1 MSSIVIRTMRE
12 DDVAE
17 ADRIFRVA
25 FGTFLGLPDPS
36 TFAGDADYVRSRSAA
51 WPEAALV
58 AERDGEVVGSILS
71 VRRGSFAFFGPLT
84 IRPDLWEGGIAKQL
98 VDATVAIYDRWQLRH
113 SGLFTF
119 ADSAKHV
126 ALYGKFGFW
135 PHALMALMARPV
147 TRGGER
153 DDHGEAAV
161 ASVSVAPSLGTLPDA
176 ERAAAIAACRRVTD
190 ALYAGLDA
198 TDEID
203 MVRRLGLGD
212 TALVRDGDDLVAFAV
227 CHVGAGS
234 EAGSGACLVKFA
246 AVRPDVASETTFDR
260 LLEACDA
267 LAMARGAGVLLV
279 GVDLGT
285 RAAYQQLLARGF
297 RTQMQG
303 VALHRHDDVG
313 YLVRDALVLG
323 DWR

>member
-12 DDVAE
+12 ADLGE

-25 FGTFLGLPDPS
+25 FGTFLRLPDPAS
-36 TFAGDADYVRSRSAA
+36 FAGDADYVRSRSAA

-71 VRRGSFAFFGPLT
+71 VRRGAFAFFGPLT

-98 VDATVAIYDRWQLRH
+98 VDATVAIYDRWRLRH

-147 TRGGER
+147 ERVGER
-153 DDHGEAAV
+153 GDAAP
-161 ASVSVAPSLGTLPDA
+161 ASMPVGAPSLAALPDDA
-176 ERAAAIAACRRVTD
+176 HAAAIAGCRRVSD
-190 ALYAGLDA
+190 AVYAGLDA
-198 TDEID
+198 TDEIEA
-203 MVRRLGLGD
+203 VRRLGIGD
-212 TALVRDGDDLVAFAV
+212 TALVLDGDDVVAFAV

-246 AVRPDVASETTFDR
+246 AVRPDVASEATFDR
-260 LLEACDA
+260 LLAACDA
-267 LAMARGAGVLLV
+267 LAAARGAGVLLV

-285 RAAYQQLLARGF
+285 RAAYRQLLARGF

-303 VALHRHDDVG
+303 VALHRPDDVG
-313 YLVRDALVLG
+313 YLTRDALVLG